1 MRCAFFV
8 DDTKKDAHLF
18 WRNQKKYIAP
28 RTSVTPLSG
37 LAHFS
42 LSQVTWDAS
51 GGKEGVTDWY
61 ATGYL
66 TNYFLSL
73 AEDELQPKFPDDQ
86 RKSESI

>member
-1 MRCAFFV
+1 MKQKKRHISSGE
-8 DDTKKDAHLF
+8 TKK
-18 WRNQKKYIAP
+18 NIAP
-28 RTSVTPLSG
+28 RTSVTALSG